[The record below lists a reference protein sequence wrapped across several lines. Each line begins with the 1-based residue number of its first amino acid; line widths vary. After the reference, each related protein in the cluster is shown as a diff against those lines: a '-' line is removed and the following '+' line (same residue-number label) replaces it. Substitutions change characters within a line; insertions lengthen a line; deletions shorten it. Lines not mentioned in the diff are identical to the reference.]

1 MKKSIVIIALVLFRN
16 IFANSQN
23 DNLNE
28 FRERLTEEQQIV
40 FDKIFDTNEK
50 LIDSYK
56 IDLKYLN
63 SSDINYEK
71 TLKNIE
77 IKIEEL
83 ENFKFFELKKLRKDL
98 IENPERYKN
107 QID

>member
-1 MKKSIVIIALVLFRN
+1 MKKSIVIITLVLFRN
-16 IFANSQN
+16 IFVNSQN

-71 TLKNIE
+71 TLKKIE

-107 QID
+107 QVD